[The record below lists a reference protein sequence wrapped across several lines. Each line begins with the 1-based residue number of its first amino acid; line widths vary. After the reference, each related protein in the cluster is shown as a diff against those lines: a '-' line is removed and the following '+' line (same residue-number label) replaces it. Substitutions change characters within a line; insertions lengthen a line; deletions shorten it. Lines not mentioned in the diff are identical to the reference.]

1 MTAAH
6 AHHHHGDDHDHPHG
20 HGHGHGPASFDR
32 AFAFGVALNV
42 GFVAI
47 EVAAGLLTN
56 SLALLA
62 DAGHNLSDV
71 LGLILAWAASWAA
84 RQPATR
90 TFTYGYRRSSILA
103 SLANAGLLL
112 IAVGVIAAQAVAR
125 LGEPQPVATGPMI
138 WVAAAGVLVNGV
150 TAWLFH
156 RGQHD
161 LNIRGAYLHM
171 AADAAVSAGVVVAAL
186 AIGATGWF
194 WIDPAV
200 SLVIAAVIA
209 AGTWGL
215 LREATRLSLDAAPAA
230 IDVSAVEAFLAA
242 RPGVTHVH
250 HVHVWATSTT
260 EVALTAHLVR
270 PDGDL
275 DDAFLRETRHA
286 LAHDF
291 GIGHATLQVERGAC
305 PDGC

>member
-6 AHHHHGDDHDHPHG
+6 AHHHEHHPGHPHG
-20 HGHGHGPASFDR
+20 HHHGHGAGSHDR
-32 AFAFGVALNV
+32 AFAIGVALNLVFV
-42 GFVAI
+42 GA

-71 LGLILAWAASWAA
+71 LGLVLAWAASWAA
-84 RQPATR
+84 RRPATR

-112 IAVGVIAAQAVAR
+112 IAVGVIAASAVGR
-125 LGEPQPVATGPMI
+125 LLEPEPVATGPMVA
-138 WVAAAGVLVNGV
+138 VAAVGILINGA

-171 AADAAVSAGVVVAAL
+171 AADAAVSAGVVVAGL
-186 AIGATGWF
+186 GIGMTGWL
-194 WIDPAV
+194 WIDPV
-200 SLVIAAVIA
+200 TSLVIAAVIA

-215 LREATRLSLDAAPAA
+215 LRESTRLSLDGAPAA
-230 IDVSAVEAFLAA
+230 IDVAAVEAFLAS

-260 EVALTAHLVR
+260 EIALTAHLVR
-270 PDGDL
+270 PGVGL
-275 DDAFLRETRHA
+275 DDAFLRET
-286 LAHDF
+286 AHGLEDAF
-291 GIGHATLQVERGAC
+291 GIGHATLQVEQGGC